1 MRRARAALASLACA
15 LLLGTVACSSPEGD
29 ETPASDA
36 ASTATA
42 TATDEPIFA
51 SDEEALAAAVEAY
64 KAYSDMSALISAEG
78 GVDPDRIR
86 PFVSDAIAP
95 TYIEEF
101 ESIAEAK
108 IRSRGEA
115 RIYGARLAER
125 SGNEVSAYL
134 CRDYSN
140 VRIFDAEGTDITSP
154 SRPSVSASLA
164 RFAPAEDDT
173 SRLILMGSEEWEDT
187 SFCE

>member
-1 MRRARAALASLACA
+1 MPASPLSARNPRRMAPARAALASLACA

-29 ETPASDA
+29 EPPASSERPA
-36 ASTATA
+36 ASASET
-42 TATDEPIFA
+42 PIFA

-101 ESIAEAK
+101 ESIAKAK

-125 SGNEVSAYL
+125 SGNEISAYL

-140 VRIFDAEGTDITSP
+140 VRILDAKGTDITSP

-164 RFAPAEDDT
+164 RFAPAEDDA
-173 SRLILMGSEEWEDT
+173 
-187 SFCE
+187 